1 MAQRWRVLAL
11 LFAVRMTMGF
21 QFQSVAS
28 LAPLIRNDFGVGI
41 ADVGFLIGLYMSP
54 GLVLAVPS
62 GAIGRRFGDK
72 AMILAGLVL
81 MAAGGLIMALA
92 GTWGW
97 QIAGRLVAGVGG
109 VLLNVLMSKLVTD
122 WFSGKEIA
130 TAMAIFVNSWPAGLA
145 LALLVLPAIG
155 TGAGVSQTFLFV
167 TLVVVAGFAAFALLY
182 PAPQATAAALSGVG
196 ARPKGL
202 ALVAVIAAGLVW
214 GLYNAALSMIFSF
227 GTTML
232 IERGWTL
239 AAAASVTSLVLWIVA
254 ISVPLG
260 GVIADR
266 SGRPILVLVG
276 SCIAFAATMLAAVRT
291 EMVVPMFVALGL
303 VSGLAAGPIM
313 SLPSRVLLPET
324 RAVGMGIFF
333 TCFYLVIVLAPWT
346 GGLAASAAGSAQ
358 ATFDLGAGMLAAC
371 CVGVWVFLRVAALS
385 APLALAPVRS

>member
-28 LAPLIRNDFGVGI
+28 LAPLIRNDFGVGL

-92 GTWGW
+92 STWGW

-167 TLVVVAGFAAFALLY
+167 TLVVVAGLRRSRCCIRRRKQLRRLC
-182 PAPQATAAALSGVG
+182 QVL
-196 ARPKGL
+196 ARGQR
-202 ALVAVIAAGLVW
+202 AW
-214 GLYNAALSMIFSF
+214 
-227 GTTML
+227 
-232 IERGWTL
+232 R
-239 AAAASVTSLVLWIVA
+239 
-254 ISVPLG
+254 
-260 GVIADR
+260 
-266 SGRPILVLVG
+266 
-276 SCIAFAATMLAAVRT
+276 
-291 EMVVPMFVALGL
+291 
-303 VSGLAAGPIM
+303 
-313 SLPSRVLLPET
+313 SLP
-324 RAVGMGIFF
+324 
-333 TCFYLVIVLAPWT
+333 
-346 GGLAASAAGSAQ
+346 
-358 ATFDLGAGMLAAC
+358 
-371 CVGVWVFLRVAALS
+371 
-385 APLALAPVRS
+385 